1 MKYLLTL
8 LLCITLLGSCNNKIT
23 EPRPLKCGIITEH
36 GKIWS
41 QGAYVYTMTVEVTTD
56 TGTMA
61 YWMSPE
67 FEEWY
72 QYEKGDDYCF

>member
-1 MKYLLTL
+1 
-8 LLCITLLGSCNNKIT
+8 
-23 EPRPLKCGIITEH
+23 
-36 GKIWS
+36 
-41 QGAYVYTMTVEVTTD
+41 MTVEVTTD